1 MRLLLLIAAAL
12 AQPEK
17 LLERG
22 TSHYNAGDSTK
33 AHRAFVQLSND
44 MEAPPHLRAQAHQ
57 GLAALAQ
64 RRGDPVEAAA
74 HAEQATPRTRGVRR
88 RDLRRSVKG
97 DLFRSARSFEEGRGR
112 L

>member
-1 MRLLLLIAAAL
+1 MRLLLLIAAAR

-33 AHRAFVQLSND
+33 AQRAFVQLSTD
-44 MEAPPHLRAQAHQ
+44 MEAPPHLRAQAYQ

-64 RRGDPVEAAA
+64 RRAIGFV
-74 HAEQATPRTRGVRR
+74 
-88 RDLRRSVKG
+88 
-97 DLFRSARSFEEGRGR
+97 
-112 L
+112 

>member
-12 AQPEK
+12 APPEK

-33 AHRAFVQLSND
+33 AHRAFVQLSTD
-44 MEAPPHLRAQAHQ
+44 TTAPPHLRAQAHQ

-74 HAEQATPRTRGVRR
+74 HVEQAVATCDDGTC
-88 RDLRRSVKG
+88 DAQLRAT
-97 DLFRSARSFEEGRGR
+97 FWQEF
-112 L
+112 

>member
-1 MRLLLLIAAAL
+1 MRLLLLIAAAR

-33 AHRAFVQLSND
+33 AQQAFVQLSTD
-44 MEAPPHLRAQAHQ
+44 QTAPPHLRAQAYQ

-64 RRGDPVEAAA
+64 RRA
-74 HAEQATPRTRGVRR
+74 HLVVDDARVSATPVHASTKARFV
-88 RDLRRSVKG
+88 
-97 DLFRSARSFEEGRGR
+97 SARRGR
-112 L
+112 PPRPGARGQLW